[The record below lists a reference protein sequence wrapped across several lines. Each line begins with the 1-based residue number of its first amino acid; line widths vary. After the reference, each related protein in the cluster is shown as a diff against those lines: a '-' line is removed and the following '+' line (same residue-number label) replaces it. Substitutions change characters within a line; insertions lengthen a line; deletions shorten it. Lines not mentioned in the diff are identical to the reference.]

1 MTSFLIVLAAL
12 VAAYVVIFFTD
23 RRSAHDVLFDLSRP
37 EEAPEEKK
45 KPKKSRNQ
53 QSQTRKQVFL
63 VFLFAL
69 ALIVL
74 KFVFFVAT
82 PKLVV
87 FSLMGGALLYL
98 LGRYHTASRPEHDVE
113 GIEYHLPLIMEQLVM
128 AVQSGYDVFS
138 ALKVVL
144 ETEMD
149 VKESER
155 SPMYALL
162 LKTRSLIESG
172 ITVEDSLKEV
182 SYGVPSPA
190 LRHAFLH
197 LAIAH
202 REGGELVRPLRELSD
217 ATQLYYQETIEE
229 RIAKLPVKATI
240 PLVITFAGLLL
251 MFLTSPLIKV
261 MEMTAK
267 GVPGAM

>member
-1 MTSFLIVLAAL
+1 MTSVLIVAVALCAAYIVVFLTDQRSARDVLDDLARSDDEISEESKPRESRRKKSDNRKQIFLFFLLAL
-12 VAAYVVIFFTD
+12 V
-23 RRSAHDVLFDLSRP
+23 
-37 EEAPEEKK
+37 
-45 KPKKSRNQ
+45 
-53 QSQTRKQVFL
+53 
-63 VFLFAL
+63 
-69 ALIVL
+69 LIVL
-74 KFVFFVAT
+74 KFVFFMPT
-82 PKLVV
+82 EMLVV
-87 FSLMGGALLYL
+87 LGGMGAALLYL
-98 LGRYHTASRPEHDVE
+98 LTRYIGSRKPEHDIE

-144 ETEMD
+144 DTEID
-149 VKESER
+149 VVEHKR

-162 LKTRSLIESG
+162 LRTRTLIESG
-172 ITVEDSLKEV
+172 LTVEEALKEV
-182 SYGVPSPA
+182 SHTVPSPA

-217 ATQLYYQETIEE
+217 ATQLYYQETVEE
-229 RIAKLPVKATI
+229 RIAKLPVKATV

-261 MEMTAK
+261 MEMTSK